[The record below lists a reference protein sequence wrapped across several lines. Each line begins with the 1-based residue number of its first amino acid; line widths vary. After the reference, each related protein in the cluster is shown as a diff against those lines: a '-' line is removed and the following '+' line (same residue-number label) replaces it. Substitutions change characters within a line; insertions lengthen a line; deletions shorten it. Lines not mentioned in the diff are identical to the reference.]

1 MRIFTGLAG
10 LFLIGLISCQPSMRN
25 EKLPIIGHQDIV
37 DGDTIYHTVPD
48 FAFVNQ
54 DSQLVTN
61 ATFEDKIYVT
71 DFFFTSCP
79 TICPKMKR
87 QMLRLYANYEQDDR
101 IMLLS
106 HSIDTKRDTVGKL
119 RNYAAGLGVSS
130 DKWHFVTGDKDAIFE
145 IADDYFSVAQD
156 DPNAPGGFDH
166 SGRFILVDKNRYV
179 RSFCDGTDPVS
190 VDQFMEDIDR
200 LLKQEYTQDAKN
212 QQ

>member
-1 MRIFTGLAG
+1 MRIV
-10 LFLIGLISCQPSMRN
+10 IGLLGLLLLVVIGCQPSPGN
-25 EKLPIIGHQDIV
+25 EKLPIIGNQDII

-54 DSQLVTN
+54 DSQLITN
-61 ATFEDKIYVT
+61 ATFRDKIYVT

-79 TICPKMKR
+79 TICPKMKK
-87 QMLRLYANYEQDDR
+87 QLLRLYAKYEKDDR
-101 IMLLS
+101 ILLLS
-106 HSIDTKRDTVGKL
+106 HSIDTKRDTVPKL
-119 RNYAAGLGVSS
+119 RSYATSLGVSS

-145 IADDYFSVAQD
+145 IADDYFSIAKD

-166 SGRFILVDKNRYV
+166 SGRFILVDKNRHV

-200 LLKQEYTQDAKN
+200 LLEQEYSGEN
-212 QQ
+212 NR